1 MNLNCQCYAFPRNQ
15 ERLSY
20 GNLTG
25 ELKPLNYYFLR

>member
-1 MNLNCQCYAFPRNQ
+1 MNLNRQSAMLPRNQ
-15 ERLSY
+15 ERLSC